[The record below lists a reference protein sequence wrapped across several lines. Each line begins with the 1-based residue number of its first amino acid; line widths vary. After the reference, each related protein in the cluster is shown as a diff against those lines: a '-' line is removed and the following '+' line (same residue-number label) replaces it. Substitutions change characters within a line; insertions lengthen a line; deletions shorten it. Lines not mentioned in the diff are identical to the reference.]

1 MAEALEVALRRR
13 RFLAG
18 WLVVAMVVAVA
29 GVGPAGAA
37 DPPVDTEGAKEP
49 ATVAAFGFPEPDM
62 TSQVVKDIVFPVDG
76 TVQWTD
82 TYGACRGGCSRRH
95 EGQDLMG
102 AKLTKLVAAV
112 SGTIVELR
120 HRAEGNSLYL
130 KGDDGWYY
138 AYLHINND
146 TPGTDDGRNPFSWAF
161 TPGMA
166 TGVRVSRGQ
175 HIAYMGDSGNA
186 EATPPHLHFEIR
198 KPASAWYN
206 AQAVNPKYSLD
217 AADPVSPP
225 PPPSK
230 YIPWTDA
237 TNLIQQQGIDFYGR
251 PYDPYV
257 LGLYRASLEGDHQ
270 TPQTFIAALLTSNET
285 QNKAG
290 AIARMYPSFLGT
302 SANTYGFFYWLGQ
315 VRNGMSLT
323 TLAENFAADARFRTT
338 YGGLTYDA
346 FVDLA
351 YRNLFARAPSANE
364 RAYWIDQLQRGVPR
378 SQAMLAFSDSA
389 EYRWRQGAITNV
401 TLAWANML
409 RRVPTSG
416 ELGPWIWNLN
426 SGRTTYPN
434 LTDALRRTSE
444 YRNRFF

>member
-1 MAEALEVALRRR
+1 MDEPLGIGLSRRR
-13 RFLAG
+13 LLTGGLAG
-18 WLVVAMVVAVA
+18 AAVFA
-29 GVGPAGAA
+29 FGRTGPAG
-37 DPPVDTEGAKEP
+37 
-49 ATVAAFGFPEPDM
+49 AAFGFPEPDM
-62 TSQVVKDIVFPVDG
+62 TTQVVKDIVFPVDG
-76 TVQWTD
+76 TVRWTD
-82 TYGACRGGCSRRH
+82 TYGACRDGCSRRH

-130 KGDDGWYY
+130 RGDDGWYY

-166 TGVRVSRGQ
+166 TGVRVNRGH

-186 EATPPHLHFEIR
+186 EATAPHLHFEIR
-198 KPASAWYN
+198 KPANAWYN

-217 AADPVSPP
+217 AADPVSPSP
-225 PPPSK
+225 APSK
-230 YIPWTDA
+230 YTPWTDS
-237 TNLIQQQGIDFYGR
+237 TTFIQQQGIDFYGR
-251 PYDPYV
+251 PYDANV
-257 LGLYRASLEGDHQ
+257 LDLYRASLEYDHQ
-270 TPQTFIAALLTSNET
+270 TPQAFIAALLTSKET
-285 QNKAG
+285 QNTPG
-290 AIARMYPSFLGT
+290 AIARMYPSFLST
-302 SANTYGFFYWLGQ
+302 SVDSWGFFYWLGR
-315 VRNGMSLT
+315 VRTGMSLG
-323 TLAENFAADARFRTT
+323 AVADALAATTQFKTT
-338 YGGLTYDA
+338 YGGLSNGA

-351 YRNLFARAPSANE
+351 YRNLFARGPSTNE
-364 RAYWIDQLQRGVPR
+364 WTYWTDQLQRGMTR
-378 SQAMLAFSDSA
+378 SQAMFAFSDST

-401 TLAWANML
+401 TLAWAFML
-409 RRVPTSG
+409 RRVPTAG

-426 SGRTTYPN
+426 SGQTSYPQ